1 MPTPS
6 VRAPR
11 PRRRRFVIDISFAT
25 FLRALG
31 VAALVWAWW
40 LLWRWVLVFVVAT
53 FIAVALDPAVRWLE
67 GHSVRR
73 QYGAPLVVLTIALVV
88 VGAIAISGAALAQD
102 VLALKQELS
111 DVRDSIVSR
120 VPEPLRQAG
129 SAIAPS
135 ESTITSVAGG
145 LISGLVGVG
154 VALVVTVYLLLD
166 GRRTLAWL
174 IAFVP
179 ARSRSRARE
188 TTECARQVIAAYIHG
203 NLITSGLAAI
213 ATWIALVSMG
223 VPAALLLAL
232 LAGLLD
238 FVPVV
243 GFFLSAAPAI
253 LLAATVSP
261 MVALGVALFYVA
273 YNLVENYYIQPKV
286 YGREMELSALAVI
299 AAFLVGGMLGGVL
312 GALIALPLAAMY
324 PAVER
329 IWFDTPSQS
338 DAVDE
343 HQRIQATSER

>member
-1 MPTPS
+1 MSTRAA
-6 VRAPR
+6 RAPR
-11 PRRRRFVIDISFAT
+11 PRRRRVVITISFAT
-25 FLRALG
+25 FLRAIG
-31 VAALVWAWW
+31 AAALVWAWL

-53 FIAVALDPAVRWLE
+53 FLAVALDPAVGWLE
-67 GHSVRR
+67 RRGVRR
-73 QYGAPLVVLTIALVV
+73 QYASPLVVLLIALLLG
-88 VGAIAISGAALAQD
+88 GALVMSGASLAQD
-102 VLALKQELS
+102 LVALKQELAE
-111 DVRDSIVSR
+111 VRDKIVSR

-129 SAIAPS
+129 SAMAPS
-135 ESTITSVAGG
+135 ESTIGGVAGG
-145 LISGLVGVG
+145 LITGLTGVG

-179 ARSRSRARE
+179 ARSRPRARE
-188 TTECARQVIAAYIHG
+188 TAECARRVIASYIHG
-203 NLITSGLAAI
+203 NLITSGLAAV

-238 FVPVV
+238 LVPVV

-253 LLAATVSP
+253 LLGATVSP
-261 MVALGVALFYVA
+261 MVALGVALFFVA

-299 AAFLVGGMLGGVL
+299 VAFLVGGTLGGVL

-329 IWFDTPSQS
+329 IWFDTPSGS

-343 HQRIQATSER
+343 HQRIRAMPER